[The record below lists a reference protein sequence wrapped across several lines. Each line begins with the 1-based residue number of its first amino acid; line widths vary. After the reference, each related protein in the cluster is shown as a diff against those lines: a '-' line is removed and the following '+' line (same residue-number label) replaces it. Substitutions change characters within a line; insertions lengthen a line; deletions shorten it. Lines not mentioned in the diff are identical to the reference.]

1 MFIHT
6 CVRVCV
12 GGARI
17 SKQTS
22 EQVRVPRPSLD
33 SGGEET
39 LHDGGKVGGGIQI
52 QGSLMVTCSRE
63 LRTNLCVYS
72 RVNP

>member
-6 CVRVCV
+6 RVRVCV

-22 EQVRVPRPSLD
+22 EQVWVPRPSLG
-33 SGGEET
+33 SGGGET
-39 LHDGGKVGGGIQI
+39 LHDGGKVGGGIRI
-52 QGSLMVTCSRE
+52 QGSLMVACSRE
-63 LRTNLCVYS
+63 LRPNLCVYS